1 MRAVRGLQSPSRF
14 GGGSLRH
21 HHRAT
26 LRTIASSVVGDG
38 PSTVLSGVSRPVR
51 LASSHATCVRSSRVP
66 RGRERR
72 ATCLRTP
79 CVAHANNASDLMP
92 IASSSLSIVWS
103 AAGAAG
109 GRGAC
114 ITLLGACA
122 SQLHATSD
130 SSRSRHDDAPPEP
143 RGFHVCRVD
152 IEAAAAEPSSVV
164 GQGFWC
170 RAVRGFWPVA
180 AGGRELSGDVPFG
193 LPRLPSP
200 RRAFCVTFDDA
211 SKFQYRA

>member
-26 LRTIASSVVGDG
+26 LRTIASSVAGDG

-92 IASSSLSIVWS
+92 IASSSLSIVCS

-114 ITLLGACA
+114 TTLLGACA

-130 SSRSRHDDAPPEP
+130 SSRSRHDDAPPAGP
-143 RGFHVCRVD
+143 RGNVG
-152 IEAAAAEPSSVV
+152 IEAAAEPSSVV

-193 LPRLPSP
+193 LPSP